1 MNVAYKV
8 TDQTHFD
15 EQAGDAFTLMRL
27 LRLTLLPLS
36 LVLWLL
42 GASRTNINNL
52 DPYGLTGALSPVF
65 YAGLA
70 LLLVSAGI
78 EFSRRVLSQIR
89 LALHAVALVIML
101 YGTAPLIYPEGRYA
115 WLYKTIGVTQ
125 YVSAHGSLD
134 RSIDIYQNWPG
145 FFALAAWFDKV
156 SGTGNPLDYAK
167 WAQLVF
173 ELAAIPLLYT
183 IYHSLFLPVWHRWLA
198 IMLYAASNWIAQ
210 DYYSPQGMS
219 TVLALSVMALVTRWM
234 FVVTAERRQRENSD
248 GQHGAGQH
256 GGGPRG
262 EARRD
267 VRPRQAVAGQLRR
280 SGPFIIA
287 LAAIFFVLTASH
299 ELSPYIVTTQIAA
312 LAVTGLA
319 RPRWIALVTVA
330 IAIGYLLPNFSYV
343 NSHYGLTS
351 SLGSFFSNV
360 RPPSDASSAATPSQ
374 ADSIIADCTKL
385 LSVGI
390 WLLAIAGAWRLRKSR
405 RIVIAL
411 LLLTFTPVLVL
422 LGGAYGNEG
431 LLRVYLF
438 SLPWA
443 VALAAGALAP
453 LRNQAK
459 EIGYNALRAVI
470 PLALAVTLF
479 FPSFFG
485 NDQSNVMTPSEVNTT
500 LAFFETA
507 KPGELITVI
516 GNAPVSDTANYND
529 FPIGTVFGYGG
540 LLPGSASLSE
550 APAYLART
558 MKNYS
563 GNLPVYIVMT
573 PSMSSYNTE
582 FGVTVPGN
590 VTRLLAGL
598 AKSPYWTLAASSDG
612 TKIYQM
618 SAAAQTMPSGDY
630 SKNVILSV
638 P

>member
-1 MNVAYKV
+1 MNVAYNV
-8 TDQTHFD
+8 TDQTRND
-15 EQAGDAFTLMRL
+15 DRTGDSGMP
-27 LRLTLLPLS
+27 LRVLRSALLPFS
-36 LVLWLL
+36 LILWVI
-42 GASRTNINNL
+42 GISRTNTDNL
-52 DPYGLTGALSPVF
+52 SPYGLTGALSPIF

-70 LLLVSAGI
+70 LLILSAGI
-78 EFSRRVLSQIR
+78 EFSRRVLSQAR
-89 LALHAVALVIML
+89 LAWHAVGLVIIL

-125 YVSAHGSLD
+125 YVGAHGSLD
-134 RSIDIYQNWPG
+134 RTIDIYMNWPG
-145 FFALAAWFDKV
+145 FFALAAWFNKV
-156 SGTGNPLDYAK
+156 AGTGSPVDYVK

-219 TVLALSVMALVTRWM
+219 TLLALGIMALVTRWM
-234 FVVTAERRQRENSD
+234 FVVTSEHRQRDASGSPQDRLAKERRRDALARE
-248 GQHGAGQH
+248 
-256 GGGPRG
+256 
-262 EARRD
+262 
-267 VRPRQAVAGQLRR
+267 LRR
-280 SGPFIIA
+280 SWPFIIA

-299 ELSPYIVTTQIAA
+299 ELSPYIVIIQITA

-319 RPRWIALVTVA
+319 RPRWIALVA
-330 IAIGYLLPNFSYV
+330 IAIALGYLLPNFSYV

-351 SLGSFFSNV
+351 SLGSFFNNV
-360 RPPSDASSAATPSQ
+360 KPPSDATAGVEPSQ
-374 ADSIIADCTKL
+374 ADKIIADCTKL

-443 VALAAGALAP
+443 VTLAAGALAP

-459 EIGYNALRAVI
+459 DIGYNALRAVV
-470 PLALAVTLF
+470 PLILAVVLF

-485 NDQSNVMTPSEVNTT
+485 NDQSNVMTRSAVNTT
-500 LAFFETA
+500 LAFFQSA
-507 KPGELITVI
+507 KPGSLITVI
-516 GNAPVSDTANYND
+516 GNAPVSDTANYNE
-529 FPIGTVFGYGG
+529 FPVGTVFGAGG
-540 LLPGSASLSE
+540 LLPGSQAVSQ

-558 MKNYS
+558 MENYS
-563 GNLPVYIVMT
+563 GDMPVYIVMT
-573 PSMSSYNTE
+573 PSMSSYNAE
-582 FGVTVPGN
+582 FGVTAPDN
-590 VTRLLAGL
+590 VTALLAGL
-598 AKSPYWTLAASSDG
+598 AKSPYWRLAASKDG
-612 TKIYQM
+612 TQIYQM
-618 SAAAQTMPSGDY
+618 SAAAQTIPPGAY
-630 SKNVILSV
+630 SKNVIMSV

>member
-1 MNVAYKV
+1 MNVAYNV
-8 TDQTHFD
+8 TDQTRAD
-15 EQAGDAFTLMRL
+15 DQADDSGTSVRV
-27 LRLTLLPLS
+27 LRSVLLPLS
-36 LVLWLL
+36 LILWVI
-42 GASRTNINNL
+42 GVSRTNINNL
-52 DPYGLTGALSPVF
+52 DPYGLPGALSPIF

-70 LLLVSAGI
+70 LLIVSAGI
-78 EFSRRVLSQIR
+78 EFSRRRLSHVR
-89 LALHAVALVIML
+89 LALHAVALVIIL

-125 YVSAHGSLD
+125 YVGDHGSLD
-134 RSIDIYQNWPG
+134 RTIDIYQNWPG
-145 FFALAAWFDKV
+145 FFALAAWFNKV
-156 SGTGNPLDYAK
+156 AGTGSPLDYAK

-219 TVLALSVMALVTRWM
+219 TLLALGIMALVTRWM
-234 FVVTAERRQRENSD
+234 FVVTSERRERDS
-248 GQHGAGQH
+248 AGSE
-256 GGGPRG
+256 RG
-262 EARRD
+262 RYRDDRRRD
-267 VRPRQAVAGQLRR
+267 AVRREVRR
-280 SGPFIIA
+280 SSPFIVA
-287 LAAIFFVLTASH
+287 LAALFFVLTASH
-299 ELSPYIVTTQIAA
+299 ELSPYIVATQIAA

-319 RPRWIALVTVA
+319 RPRWIALVAVA
-330 IAIGYLLPNFSYV
+330 IALGYLLPNFSYV

-351 SLGSFFSNV
+351 SLGSFFNNV
-360 RPPSDASSAATPSQ
+360 RPPSDASFAATPSQ
-374 ADSIIADCTKL
+374 ADKIIADCTKL

-443 VALAAGALAP
+443 VALAVGALAP

-470 PLALAVTLF
+470 PLTLAAVLF

-500 LAFFETA
+500 LAFFRA
-507 KPGELITVI
+507 ARPGSLITVI
-516 GNAPVSDTANYND
+516 GNAPISDTANYNE
-529 FPIGTVFGYGG
+529 FPVGTIFGDGG
-540 LLPGSASLSE
+540 LLPGGQAMSG

-558 MKNYS
+558 MKKYS
-563 GNLPVYIVMT
+563 GELPVYIVMT
-573 PSMSSYNTE
+573 PSMSRYNAE
-582 FGVTVPGN
+582 FGITAPSDVTA
-590 VTRLLAGL
+590 LLAGL
-598 AKSPYWTLAASSDG
+598 AKSPYWRLVASKGG
-612 TKIYQM
+612 TQIYQM
-618 SAAAQTMPSGDY
+618 TAAAQAVPSGAY
-630 SKNVILSV
+630 AKNVIMSV

>member
-8 TDQTHFD
+8 TDQTHID
-15 EQAGDAFTLMRL
+15 DQAGDASTLMRA

-36 LVLWLL
+36 LVLWLV

-52 DPYGLTGALSPVF
+52 DPYGLAGALSPIF

-70 LLLVSAGI
+70 LLIVSAGI
-78 EFSRRVLSQIR
+78 EFSRHVLSQIR
-89 LALHAVALVIML
+89 LALHAVALVIIL

-156 SGTGNPLDYAK
+156 SGSGSPLDYVK

-219 TVLALSVMALVTRWM
+219 TLLALSVMALVTRWM
-234 FVVTAERRQRENSD
+234 FVVTAERRQRQD
-248 GQHGAGQH
+248 DTDPH
-256 GGGPRG
+256 G

-287 LAAIFFVLTASH
+287 LAALFFVLTASH

-312 LAVTGLA
+312 LALTGLA

-360 RPPSDASSAATPSQ
+360 RPPSDASGAATPSQ
-374 ADSIIADCTKL
+374 ADNIIADCTKL
-385 LSVGI
+385 VSVGI

-405 RIVIAL
+405 RIVFAL

-485 NDQSNVMTPSEVNTT
+485 NDQSNVMTPGEVNTT
-500 LAFFETA
+500 LAFFQTA

-516 GNAPVSDTANYND
+516 GNAPISDTANYNE

-540 LLPGSASLSE
+540 LLPGSASVSE
-550 APAYLART
+550 GPAYLART

-582 FGVTVPGN
+582 FGVTGPGN
-590 VTRLLAGL
+590 VTGLLAGL

-612 TKIYQM
+612 TMIYRM
-618 SAAAQTMPSGDY
+618 SAAAQTMPPGDY